1 MLFRSFPLT
10 EVSARLGYLPMTDEA
25 WFTTPNPYWHFLTD
39 QPKFPPL
46 MSQPQ
51 GHLFEQ
57 PLCEKSLSA
66 LEEIFLEPVITQRK
80 ILLEKPIEMAIM
92 GNLFK
97 VKLLQ
102 FSVPSIALTLNICS
116 SLGLLGVL
124 KHTVN
129 LFSEIIQVKRE
140 LKQTWK
146 LREMSED
153 PSPTYFD
160 ARSNPN
166 PIMNILIWNCR
177 GAMKPNFKTA
187 FDLIEWH

>member
-1 MLFRSFPLT
+1 M
-10 EVSARLGYLPMTDEA
+10 
-25 WFTTPNPYWHFLTD
+25 
-39 QPKFPPL
+39 
-46 MSQPQ
+46 
-51 GHLFEQ
+51 
-57 PLCEKSLSA
+57 
-66 LEEIFLEPVITQRK
+66 ITQRK

-102 FSVPSIALTLNICS
+102 FSVPSIAITLNICS

-124 KHTVN
+124 KHAVN
-129 LFSEIIQVKRE
+129 LFPEIIRVRRE

-160 ARSNPN
+160 A
-166 PIMNILIWNCR
+166 
-177 GAMKPNFKTA
+177 
-187 FDLIEWH
+187 